1 MDSSGCCLWDST
13 SLASLWTAHSF
24 QEGFFRGSFRPFFGD
39 GCSDEIY
46 SHNIFFFRTEPFFA
60 MNFNHGV
67 QSYKLEDGTRS
78 PIEGILPPCN
88 EGVWTKAAGRNKSSW
103 FIMQRCLQRHFL
115 FGAAFLLFHVYL
127 ALLGASSCAHNFDD
141 IILYAVNQC

>member
-1 MDSSGCCLWDST
+1 MWIPQVAAFEIQQAWRLFEQRIRSRK
-13 SLASLWTAHSF
+13 
-24 QEGFFRGSFRPFFGD
+24 GFFGAASVLFLGTL
-39 GCSDEIY
+39 SAMKYTATIY
-46 SHNIFFFRTEPFFA
+46 FFRTEPFFA